1 MSVIFMTL
9 ENSKISDGHRLRR
22 NLTDKMNL
30 RRGDKRVALSDLS
43 TYYTWKN
50 IKEIVQK
57 IMNLK
62 YQEQRGMKSLNCL
75 MDLILY

>member
-1 MSVIFMTL
+1 MSVIFMTS
-9 ENSKISDGHRLRR
+9 ENSKITDGHRLRR
-22 NLTDKMNL
+22 NLTNKMNL

-43 TYYTWKN
+43 TYYTWEN

>member
-1 MSVIFMTL
+1 MSVIFMNS

-43 TYYTWKN
+43 TYCTWEN
-50 IKEIVQK
+50 IKKVVQK
-57 IMNLK
+57 KKNLK
-62 YQEQRGMKSLNCL
+62 YQEQRGMKSLNYL